1 MSEGCNVCGYAG
13 GPDPGHIEHVH
24 AVALVFS
31 RRLAEA
37 EERHKRTV
45 AVLTGQKKNR
55 MLMGLTREVTHLREE
70 LAQARRVLET
80 RTERLREQVLGP
92 SGDHP

>member
-1 MSEGCNVCGYAG
+1 VT
-13 GPDPGHIEHVH
+13 
-24 AVALVFS
+24 LVFR

-55 MLMGLTREVTHLREE
+55 MLLGLTREITRLREE
-70 LAQARRVLET
+70 LDQARRVLET
-80 RTERLREQVLGP
+80 RTERLREKVLGA
-92 SGDHP
+92 SGDY